1 MKNESIYLVRDQQF
15 TYRDSQMPTPGDKDV
30 VVEIRHIGVCGS
42 DVAFFTEHTMHGAL
56 DFELPIILGHEC
68 AGVVVQTGA
77 GVEHLKVGDRVA
89 LEPGVPCGTCKYC
102 RSGHYNVCPDVDFM
116 AAPPFHSGA
125 MSRYVRHPEAWCYK
139 LPDHVSTME
148 GALLEPLA
156 VGMYAVKRADPQ
168 LGSLAV
174 ILGAGCI
181 GLVTLLSLKA
191 RGIDNIVVAD
201 LFDNRLEMA
210 KQLGAKYTVNSKNTD
225 LKEYLMQLTQGCGA
239 DYVFETAGAAA
250 TTAVAGGL
258 VARSGKIVQ
267 VGQVHAPVAY
277 DFFEIGMKEAD
288 ILSVF
293 RYANIYPAAL
303 EAVASGRVDVK
314 QIVTKVFPW
323 EQAQQAFECAL
334 HNKQD
339 VVKIVI
345 EC

>member
-1 MKNESIYLVRDQQF
+1 
-15 TYRDSQMPTPGDKDV
+15 
-30 VVEIRHIGVCGS
+30 
-42 DVAFFTEHTMHGAL
+42 
-56 DFELPIILGHEC
+56 
-68 AGVVVQTGA
+68 
-77 GVEHLKVGDRVA
+77 
-89 LEPGVPCGTCKYC
+89 
-102 RSGHYNVCPDVDFM
+102 
-116 AAPPFHSGA
+116 
-125 MSRYVRHPEAWCYK
+125 
-139 LPDHVSTME
+139 
-148 GALLEPLA
+148 
-156 VGMYAVKRADPQ
+156 
-168 LGSLAV
+168 
-174 ILGAGCI
+174 
-181 GLVTLLSLKA
+181 
-191 RGIDNIVVAD
+191 
-201 LFDNRLEMA
+201 
-210 KQLGAKYTVNSKNTD
+210 
-225 LKEYLMQLTQGCGA
+225 MQLTQSCGA

-267 VGQVHAPVAY
+267 VGQVHVPVAY